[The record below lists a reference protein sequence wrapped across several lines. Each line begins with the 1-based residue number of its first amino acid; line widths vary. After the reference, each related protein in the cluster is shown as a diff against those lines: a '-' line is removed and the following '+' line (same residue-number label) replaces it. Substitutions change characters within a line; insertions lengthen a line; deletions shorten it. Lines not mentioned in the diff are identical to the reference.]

1 MFQESR
7 LCHTQQHSVSPKE
20 KIKDF
25 LHSDRSVG
33 HVLTGTDVEL
43 LSVMEIHIWNRM
55 NSVRRNG
62 KRNSKWDARIIAC
75 MDRMRVVW
83 NVR

>member
-25 LHSDRSVG
+25 LNFDRSVG
-33 HVLTGTDVEL
+33 HVLIDTDVEL
-43 LSVMEIHIWNRM
+43 SNVTETHIWNRM

-62 KRNSKWDARIIAC
+62 RRNSKWDAEE
-75 MDRMRVVW
+75 

>member
-1 MFQESR
+1 MF
-7 LCHTQQHSVSPKE
+7 L
-20 KIKDF
+20 IY
-25 LHSDRSVG
+25 
-33 HVLTGTDVEL
+33 
-43 LSVMEIHIWNRM
+43 RM
-55 NSVRRNG
+55 NLARRNG